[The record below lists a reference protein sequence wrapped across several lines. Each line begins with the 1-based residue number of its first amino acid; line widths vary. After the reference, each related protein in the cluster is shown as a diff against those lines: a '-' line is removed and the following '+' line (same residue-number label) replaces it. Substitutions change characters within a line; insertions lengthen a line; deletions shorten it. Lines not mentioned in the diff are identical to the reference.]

1 MNGGL
6 CVHKYFNFVE
16 VSIVKTSM
24 LPNNGTSVGQESK
37 VETYR
42 LVAAVICYVLHTYC
56 QLSPGHVDYF
66 LLTSKL
72 KLKIGP
78 YLNH

>member
-16 VSIVKTSM
+16 VSMVKTSM

-42 LVAAVICYVLHTYC
+42 LVAAVICYVWLCTAYIV
-56 QLSPGHVDYF
+56 SAVAAVAA
-66 LLTSKL
+66 TS
-72 KLKIGP
+72 IIS
-78 YLNH
+78 Y